1 MWWAVPGLLFFMVA
15 CNGAEG
21 GSALPLRVVADV
33 DLPGD
38 TSRFDYESYD
48 AQRHLLFV
56 AHLGASEVL
65 AFDIQARRV
74 VARIS
79 DISHVH
85 GVLAIPELR
94 RVYAQLRSYGPPT

>member
-15 CNGAEG
+15 CSGAEG

-79 DISHVH
+79 DISHGH